1 MARHTTF
8 GAARTDRQ
16 IVGRCTRSGF
26 TLIEL
31 LVVIA
36 IIAILIF
43 LLMPAVQKV
52 REAAARAKCSNN
64 IKQMALSMHNHH
76 DVFKMLPSGG
86 WGWNWV
92 GDANRGV
99 GQKQPGGW
107 IFGIL
112 PFVEQK
118 PLYNLAT
125 SQGGT
130 QQMIVTTLPLFNC
143 PSRRNGGPYPGNST
157 YHNYGDFVS
166 TSQARADYAA
176 CCGDNA
182 PDEIYG
188 GPSSYAQGD
197 DPSYS
202 WPSTNSFNGVVYQRS
217 KIRLTDIQRGTSN
230 TFMIGERYLNPDR
243 YYDGRDGSD
252 NECMYVGFDNDISRS
267 SDYPPMQDRKG
278 VGSTFAFGSAHT
290 GGFNMAMCDGSV
302 QFINYDISMTVYLPM
317 GARN

>member
-1 MARHTTF
+1 M
-8 GAARTDRQ
+8 RQ
-16 IVGRCTRSGF
+16 TRNLWRRLGF

-36 IIAILIF
+36 IIAVLIG
-43 LLMPAVQKV
+43 LLLPAVQKV
-52 REAAARAKCSNN
+52 REAAARIQCANN
-64 IKQMALSMHNHH
+64 VKQMALAMHNHH
-76 DVFKMLPSGG
+76 DTHKLLPSGG

-99 GQKQPGGW
+99 GPSQPGGW

-112 PFVEQK
+112 PFVEQQ
-118 PLYNLAT
+118 PLYNLAV
-125 SQGGT
+125 SNAGT
-130 QQMIVTTLPLFNC
+130 QQMVVTTLPLFNC
-143 PSRRNGGPYPGNST
+143 PSRRAGGPYPGNSL
-157 YHNYGDFVS
+157 YHNYGGFVS

-197 DPSYS
+197 NPSYA
-202 WPSTNSFNGVVYQRS
+202 WPSTSSFNGILFQRS
-217 KIRLTDIQRGTSN
+217 RIRLVDIQRGTSN

-290 GGFNMAMCDGSV
+290 AGFNMAMCDGSV
-302 QFINYDISMTVYLPM
+302 QFINYDIDMTVYLPM
-317 GARN
+317 GSRN